1 MVALAFRN
9 WLYLYANY
17 GRSAVDQIPSVMYF
31 NPSFIFVKPNAQ
43 RNPFSWCNM
52 TKTFD
57 IRYIIRIYFWFIS
70 GFIDNCFLILF
81 VIKPLFIISVWKRY
95 HFILIVCVDSIL
107 VAESC
112 IQIKIV
118 TCFTT
123 ETCRFILQSCNKIH
137 GTYTLSP

>member
-57 IRYIIRIYFWFIS
+57 IRYIIRIYKHVKEL
-70 GFIDNCFLILF
+70 LIHKFKPFKL
-81 VIKPLFIISVWKRY
+81 KPLLIISVWKRY
-95 HFILIVCVDSIL
+95 HFILIVFVDSIL
-107 VAESC
+107 AAESC